1 MKEVS
6 KKVGENLVTEL
17 SDILVH
23 FRYFYNYTF
32 ENSYDYNELKN
43 RYNFLVVEVLYPTHV
58 YEKIKRENII
68 LLTEQNSKYNFIS
81 MSKPNVS
88 NQDRETIR
96 QHRIRFPAKYYFDL
110 KEDSDKYNYK
120 LMLKFDDKH
129 YLITNTD
136 LHKGTIND
144 LIERELINETNAI
157 EPTEIYINR
166 IISEIKNNILNERQK
181 IMLVNSIASIVENV
195 DHRDVNLLINDII
208 MFYKKNYQI
217 FPKKISQGI
226 DIELFS
232 IYVSSLP
239 LISKTSSK
247 REVTSFLT
255 EYVSGF
261 FLN

>member
-17 SDILVH
+17 TDILVY

-58 YEKIKRENII
+58 YEKLKQENII

-81 MSKPNVS
+81 TSNPKVSKE
-88 NQDRETIR
+88 DRETIKR
-96 QHRIRFPAKYYFDL
+96 HHIKFPAKYYFDL
-110 KEDSDKYNYK
+110 KEDSIKYNYK
-120 LMLKFDDKH
+120 LALKFDEQH
-129 YLITNTD
+129 YLITNSD

-181 IMLVNSIASIVENV
+181 IMLVNSIASIVDNV
-195 DHRDVNLLINDII
+195 DHRDINLLINDII
-208 MFYKKNYQI
+208 MFYKKNYHV

-247 REVTSFLT
+247 REITSFLT

-261 FLN
+261 FLH

>member
-32 ENSYDYNELKN
+32 ENSYNYNELKN
-43 RYNFLVVEVLYPTHV
+43 RYNFLIVEVLYPTHV
-58 YEKIKRENII
+58 YEKLGQETII
-68 LLTEQNSKYNFIS
+68 LLTEQNSKYNFIT

-88 NQDRETIR
+88 KEDRETIKQR
-96 QHRIRFPAKYYFDL
+96 HIKFPAKYYLEL
-110 KEDSDKYNYK
+110 KEESNKYNYK
-120 LMLKFDDKH
+120 LAFKFDEHH
-129 YLITNTD
+129 YLITNVD
-136 LHKGTIND
+136 LHKGAIND

-157 EPTEIYINR
+157 EPTQIYINK

-181 IMLVNSIASIVENV
+181 IMLVNSIASIVDNV
-195 DHRDVNLLINDII
+195 NHRDVNLLINDII
-208 MFYKKNYQI
+208 LFYKKNYYN

-226 DIELFS
+226 DIELFT
-232 IYVSSLP
+232 IYISALP

-255 EYVSGF
+255 EYVCGF